1 MTPDI
6 AVLWAVVAIVFVT
19 VGAIVFMF
27 KKGFLEDE
35 THLDKMNEKG
45 G

>member
-6 AVLWAVVAIVFVT
+6 AVLWAIVAFGLLVIGV
-19 VGAIVFMF
+19 AVFMA
-27 KKGFLEDE
+27 KKGFLENE